1 MLNVGYMALLLSLGD
16 GANANG
22 VVSARV
28 YIMTIKQTV
37 FPSPNSY
44 LQLYLVSDAEKLRQ

>member
-1 MLNVGYMALLLSLGD
+1 MLAINMALILSLGD
-16 GANANG
+16 GANG

-28 YIMTIKQTV
+28 YIVTIKQTV